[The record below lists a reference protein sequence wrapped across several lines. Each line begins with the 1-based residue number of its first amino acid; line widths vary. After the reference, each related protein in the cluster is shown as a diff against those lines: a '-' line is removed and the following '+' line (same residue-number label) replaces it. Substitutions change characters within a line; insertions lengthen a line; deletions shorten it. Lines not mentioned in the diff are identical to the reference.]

1 MNRLIPSKAFL
12 ALALAAFSLGAGP
25 ARAAT
30 ILSIADHGAV
40 GDGKTL
46 NTLAI
51 QDTINRCAGAG
62 GGTVLVPGGVFV
74 TGSIFLKQGVNLEI
88 ADGGVLR
95 GSQNT
100 NDYPWI
106 HTRIGGFE
114 MKWPAALL
122 NAQSLNNLSITGRG
136 AIDGAGLSWWRRYW
150 ETRAQEP
157 DGVDPHFKVPRPRLI
172 HIFGCTNVTVSGLSL
187 SNSPFWTL
195 QLTYCDGVLT
205 SNLTIR
211 NPHWPVHAASSD
223 GIDIDSSC
231 NVIVDGCD
239 VVNDDDGICLKSGRD
254 ADGLRV
260 NRPTENVVIRN
271 CRVGYSAAMVA
282 FGSETSG
289 GIRHVRISNCRADDD
304 CSSVVRFKS
313 RMGRGGVVEDILYE
327 NIKAD
332 NVRSIFSFNM
342 DAHGTTWLPEE
353 FRALPPPDKG
363 TPVFRDIT
371 VRSLTAHHVGK
382 VGGIVGLPEIPIRN
396 MTLEK
401 VEIEA
406 EDGFIIRNAPG
417 LHFVDVTLN
426 GKSVDES
433 AER

>member
-1 MNRLIPSKAFL
+1 MKYFKPAKILVV
-12 ALALAAFSLGAGP
+12 ALAALSLASS
-25 ARAAT
+25 ASAAVR
-30 ILSIADHGAV
+30 SIIGQGAV
-40 GDGKTL
+40 ADGATL
-46 NTLAI
+46 NTRAI
-51 QDTINRCAGAG
+51 QNTIDLCAREG
-62 GGTVLVPGGVFV
+62 GGTVVVPKGIFLSGA
-74 TGSIFLKQGVNLEI
+74 IFLKQGVNLEI
-88 ADGGVLR
+88 AEGAILR

-106 HTRIGGFE
+106 PTRIGGFE
-114 MKWPAALL
+114 MKWPAALV
-122 NAQSLNNLSITGRG
+122 NACSLRGVSITGQG
-136 AIDGAGLSWWRRYW
+136 AIDGVGLPWWRRYW
-150 ETRAQEP
+150 ETRAEEP
-157 DGVDPHFKVPRPRLI
+157 DGLDPHFKVPRPRLM
-172 HIFGCTNVTVSGLSL
+172 HIFGCTNVTIAGLSL

-195 QLTYCDGVLT
+195 QLTYCDGVVV
-205 SNLTIR
+205 SNLTVR
-211 NPHWPVHAASSD
+211 NPHSPVHAASSD

-313 RMGRGGVVEDILYE
+313 RMGRGGIVEDIVYE
-327 NIKAD
+327 NIRAD
-332 NVRSIFSFNM
+332 NVRSVFSFNM

-353 FRALPPPDKG
+353 FRTLPPPDKG
-363 TPVFRDIT
+363 TPIFRDIT
-371 VRSLTAHHVGK
+371 VRSLTARHAGRA
-382 VGGIVGLPEIPIRN
+382 GNIVGLPEIPIQN
-396 MTLEK
+396 MTLQK
-401 VEIEA
+401 VDIEVG
-406 EDGFIIRNAPG
+406 DGFIIRNAPG
-417 LHFVDVTLN
+417 LHFIDVTLN
-426 GKSVDES
+426 GKAVDES

>member
-1 MNRLIPSKAFL
+1 MIRFMPAKAFL
-12 ALALAAFSLGAGP
+12 VLALAAFSVGAAP
-25 ARAAT
+25 ARTAAVH
-30 ILSIADHGAV
+30 SIADHGAV
-40 GDGKTL
+40 GDGQTL
-46 NTLAI
+46 NTRAI
-51 QDTINRCAGAG
+51 QDTIDRCAGAG
-62 GGTVLVPGGVFV
+62 GGTVLVPDGVFV
-74 TGSIFLKQGVNLEI
+74 TGAIFLKQGVNLEI
-88 ADGGVLR
+88 ADGGILR
-95 GSQNT
+95 GSENT

-106 HTRIGGFE
+106 QTRIAGLE

-122 NAQSLNNLSITGRG
+122 NAQSVSNFSITGRG
-136 AIDGAGLSWWRRYW
+136 AIDGDGLPWWRRYW
-150 ETRAQEP
+150 DIRAQEP
-157 DGVDPHFKVPRPRLI
+157 EGLAPDFKVFRPRLI
-172 HIFGCTNVTVSGLSL
+172 HIFGCTNVTVSGLLL

-195 QLTYCDGVLT
+195 QLTYCDGVLA

-211 NPHWPVHAASSD
+211 APHFPVHAASSD

-260 NRPTENVVIRN
+260 NRPTENIVIRN

-289 GIRHVRISNCRADDD
+289 GIRHVRISNCRADDN
-304 CSSVVRFKS
+304 CYSVVRLKS

-327 NIKAD
+327 NIRAD
-332 NVRSIFSFNM
+332 NVRSIFSCNM

-363 TPVFRDIT
+363 TPVFRNIT
-371 VRSLTAHHVGK
+371 VRSLTARHTGK
-382 VGGIVGLPEIPIRN
+382 AGNIVGLPKIPIQN

-401 VEIEA
+401 VDMEV
-406 EDGFIIRNAPG
+406 EDGFIIRYAPG
-417 LHFVDVTLN
+417 LHFVDVMLN
-426 GKSVDES
+426 GKSVNDR
-433 AER
+433 AGR

>member
-1 MNRLIPSKAFL
+1 MIRFL
-12 ALALAAFSLGAGP
+12 PAKTFLVLALAAFAQGAS
-25 ARAAT
+25 AA
-30 ILSIADHGAV
+30 IDSIADHGAV

-46 NTLAI
+46 NTRAI
-51 QDTINRCAGAG
+51 QDTIDRCAGAG

-88 ADGGVLR
+88 ADGGVLQ

-106 HTRIGGFE
+106 QTRIGGLE

-122 NAQSLNNLSITGRG
+122 NAQSLSNLSITGPV
-136 AIDGAGLSWWRRYW
+136 AIDGAGLPWWRRYW
-150 ETRAQEP
+150 EARAQEP
-157 DGVDPHFKVPRPRLI
+157 DGIDPHFKVPRPRLI
-172 HIFGCTNVTVSGLSL
+172 HIFGSTNVTVSGLTL

-195 QLTYCDGVLT
+195 QLTYCDGVLA
-205 SNLTIR
+205 SNLIIR
-211 NPHWPVHAASSD
+211 NPHSPVHAASSD

-260 NRPTENVVIRN
+260 NRPTENVTIRN

-304 CSSVVRFKS
+304 CTSVVRFKS
-313 RMGRGGVVEDILYE
+313 RMGRGGVIEDILYE

-353 FRALPPPDKG
+353 FRILPSADKG

-371 VRSLTAHHVGK
+371 VRSLTARHAERAGN
-382 VGGIVGLPEIPIRN
+382 IVGLPEIPIQN

-401 VEIEA
+401 VEIEV
-406 EDGFIIRNAPG
+406 EGGFVIRNAPG

-426 GKSVDES
+426 GKSMDDS

>member
-1 MNRLIPSKAFL
+1 MIAYMPCKTVS
-12 ALALAAFSLGAGP
+12 ALALAALLLAAAP
-25 ARAAT
+25 ARAAAVYS
-30 ILSIADHGAV
+30 ILDHGAV

-46 NTLAI
+46 NTQAI
-51 QDTINRCAGAG
+51 QDAIDGCAGAG

-88 ADGGVLR
+88 GEGAVLQ

-106 HTRIGGFE
+106 ATRIAGFE
-114 MKWPAALL
+114 KKWPAALV
-122 NAQSLNNLSITGRG
+122 NAQSLSNLTISGRG
-136 AIDGAGLSWWRRYW
+136 AIDGAGLPWWRRYW
-150 ETRAQEP
+150 EARAQET
-157 DGVDPHFKVPRPRLI
+157 DGVDPHFKVPRPRLL
-172 HIFGCTNVTVSGLSL
+172 HVFACRNVTVAGLSL
-187 SNSPFWTL
+187 RNAAFWTL
-195 QLTYCDGVLT
+195 QLTYCDGVLA
-205 SNLTIR
+205 SNLTVR
-211 NPHWPVHAASSD
+211 NPHSPVHAASSD
-223 GIDIDSSC
+223 GVDIDSSR

-289 GIRHVRISNCRADDD
+289 GIRHVRISNCRADDN
-304 CSSVVRFKS
+304 CISVVRFKS

-327 NIKAD
+327 NIEAD
-332 NVRSIFSFNM
+332 NVRSVFSFNM
-342 DAHGTTWLPEE
+342 DAHGTTWVPEE

-371 VRSLTAHHVGK
+371 VRGLTARHAGAA
-382 VGGIVGLPEIPIRN
+382 GSIVGLAKIPIQN

-401 VEIEA
+401 VSIEA
-406 EDGFIIRNAPG
+406 EDGFVIRNAPG

-426 GKSVDES
+426 GKAVDDR

>member
-1 MNRLIPSKAFL
+1 MNRFNPAAAFLVL
-12 ALALAAFSLGAGP
+12 ALALAGPGAAP
-25 ARAAT
+25 AA
-30 ILSIADHGAV
+30 IQSIADHGAV

-46 NTLAI
+46 NTRAI
-51 QDTINRCAGAG
+51 QDTIDRCAGAG
-62 GGTVLVPGGVFV
+62 GGTVLVPGGIFV
-74 TGSIFLKQGVNLEI
+74 SGAIFLKQGVNLEI
-88 ADGGVLR
+88 ADGGILR

-100 NDYPWI
+100 NDYPFI

-114 MKWPAALL
+114 MPWPAALL
-122 NAQSLNNLSITGRG
+122 NAQSVSNFSITGRG
-136 AIDGAGLSWWRRYW
+136 AIDGAGLPWWLHYW
-150 ETRAQEP
+150 EVRAQEP
-157 DGVDPHFKVPRPRLI
+157 DGLDPHFKVPRPRLI
-172 HIFGCTNVTVSGLSL
+172 HIFGCTNVTVAGLTL

-195 QLTYCDGVLT
+195 ALTYCDGVVA

-211 NPHWPVHAASSD
+211 SPHAPVHAASSD

-271 CRVGYSAAMVA
+271 CRVGYSAGMVA

-289 GIRHVRISNCRADDD
+289 GIRHVRITNCRADDD
-304 CSSVVRFKS
+304 CYSVVRFKS

-327 NIKAD
+327 NIQAD
-332 NVRSIFSFNM
+332 NVRTVFSFDM
-342 DAHGTTWLPEE
+342 DAHAATWLPEG
-353 FRALPPPDKG
+353 FRDLPPPDKG

-371 VRSLTAHHVGK
+371 VRSLTARHARKAGS
-382 VGGIVGLPEIPIRN
+382 IVGLPGIPIQN

-401 VEIEA
+401 VVMEV
-406 EDGFIIRNAPG
+406 DGGFVIRNAPG

-426 GKSVDES
+426 GKSMDDS